1 MLKIP
6 LILCKLS
13 NMMRLIL
20 ILFVIDFFLFQSVL
34 LKAQDLTPID
44 SIEVIQ
50 GGRIL
55 NSAWAGGINN
65 AQLSEMDLNNDGKK
79 DLFVFDR
86 NGNRI
91 TTYLNKGGIDT
102 IKFVYA
108 PQYESKFPDG
118 LTDWVLLR
126 DLNCDGKQDV
136 LSSVGNGFK
145 VFYNTSSSTE
155 LSFELASNMVN
166 SDFGGNLISNLYV
179 SRVDI
184 PAIIDMDN
192 DGDLDVLTFPVG
204 GTTIEYHRN
213 YSIENGQG
221 CKLDQF
227 KLEDACW
234 GKVKEDFATNSVYL
248 NQTCRGW
255 GFVVEDQNIQHAGST
270 VFAFD
275 SDGDGDKEVVLGDI
289 SFPKATFLFNSGTI
303 NEAYISSQD
312 SIFPSYDVPVNLY
325 IFPAFYSIDANND
338 GQNDVIACPNGP
350 NASDNFSNVWLY
362 KDIDTSKAVYLELQ
376 QRNFLQDQMIDVG
389 EGAFPSFFD
398 YNQDGLTDI
407 IIGNYSYKVNG
418 VGNSK
423 LVSYKNTGTLQ
434 KPKFTL
440 DNSDFAGLLQ
450 YAPLANLAP
459 CFGDVDYDGDKD
471 MLIGTSVGEIMFF
484 ENTAGNGNTASFS
497 LKQTKMQNIDVG
509 NFAKPTLYDLNND
522 NRLDLII
529 GGSDGRLS
537 YYQDT
542 ATSGLSK
549 FKLIK
554 KPFGNINIAAIQG
567 NSVGYASPAFCK
579 EDNNTVLYVGS
590 ANGPILKFGNIDGN
604 LTGTFSLVND
614 SVANLNL
621 GFRTH
626 PAIADLNN
634 DGINEMLIG
643 NYAGGVRLF
652 SVIKSTGFSKLSL
665 QNLTIFPN
673 PATNSFKFHQLNTK
687 VIFEIYNL
695 AGKLILEANYQPNET
710 VDISMLTSGLYFVK
724 VLNNFEHKV
733 FKLLKE

>member
-1 MLKIP
+1 
-6 LILCKLS
+6 
-13 NMMRLIL
+13 MRLIL
-20 ILFVIDFFLFQSVL
+20 VFFILNLFLLQSKL
-34 LKAQDLTPID
+34 LTAQDLVPLD

-55 NSAWAGGINN
+55 SSAWAGGINN
-65 AQLSEMDLNNDGKK
+65 AQLSEIDFDADGKK

-91 TTYLNKGGIDT
+91 TTFLNKGGKDT
-102 IKFVYA
+102 IKYIYA
-108 PQYESKFPDG
+108 PQFASKFPKG
-118 LTDWVLLR
+118 LVDWALLR
-126 DLNCDGKQDV
+126 DLNCDGKQDI

-145 VFYNTSSSTE
+145 VFYNTTTSTE
-155 LSFELASNMVN
+155 LSFELVSSMVN

-184 PAIIDMDN
+184 PAVMDMDN

-248 NQTCRGW
+248 NQSCRGS

-289 SFPKATFLFNSGTI
+289 SFPKATYLYNNGTL
-303 NEAYISSQD
+303 NEAYITSQD
-312 SIFPSYDVPVNLY
+312 SVFPNYDVPVNLY
-325 IFPAFYSIDANND
+325 IFPSFYSIDANND
-338 GQNDVIACPNGP
+338 GQQDVIACPNGP
-350 NASDNFSNVWLY
+350 NASDNYSNVWLY
-362 KDIDTSKAVYLELQ
+362 KDIDTSKSVYLELQ
-376 QRNFLQDQMIDVG
+376 QRNFIQDQMIDVG

-407 IIGNYSYKVNG
+407 IIGNYSLKVNG
-418 VGNSK
+418 IANSK
-423 LVSYKNTGTLQ
+423 LVAYKNTGTFL

-440 DNSDFAGLLQ
+440 DNTDFGGLLQ
-450 YAPLANLAP
+450 FAPLANLAP
-459 CFGDVDYDGDKD
+459 CFGDIDGDGDED

-484 ENTAGNGNTASFS
+484 ENTAGNGNNASFS
-497 LKQTKMQNIDVG
+497 LKQTKLQNIDVG

-522 NRLDLII
+522 NRLDLIV
-529 GGSDGRLS
+529 GSSDGKLS

-542 ATSGLSK
+542 ALTGLAR

-579 EDNNTVLYVGS
+579 EDNSTVLYLGS
-590 ANGPILKFGNIDGN
+590 ANGPILKFNDIDGN
-604 LTGTFSLVND
+604 LAGTFAMVND
-614 SVANLNL
+614 SVSNINL

-626 PAIADLNN
+626 PAIADLNG

-643 NYAGGVRLF
+643 NYAGGICLY
-652 SVIKSTGFSKLSL
+652 SIIKSTGYSKVFL
-665 QNLTIFPN
+665 QNVSIAPN
-673 PATNSFKFHQLNTK
+673 PTNSGFKFYQLKNNAE
-687 VIFEIYNL
+687 FEIYNIT
-695 AGKLILEANYQPNET
+695 GNLIYKGNSEPDELI
-710 VDISMLTSGLYFVK
+710 DISYLSNGLYFVK
-724 VLNNFEHKV
+724 LLNNFDNKV
-733 FKLLKE
+733 FKLLKK